1 MSKTTIIACSMLEDE
16 INHVYNKL
24 QCPYPIVWMD
34 RGLHNYPENLRKKL
48 QETIDSLQDQDE
60 LLLCYGLCGN
70 GTAGLKSEHAK
81 LVIPKFD
88 DCLNLL
94 LCNGNRPCRGLIQPG
109 TMYLTAGWTK
119 DEEGILQQYDKLL
132 EDYDEEMRD
141 AVMEMMYAHYDSVTL
156 IDTGCYPLEKA
167 MDYAKKTCE
176 LMDFELKQTTGYTTM
191 LEKLFTGDL
200 DDNFIVIEPGHA
212 LSEEHFEF

>member
-1 MSKTTIIACSMLEDE
+1 MKRTILACSMLEDE
-16 INHVYNKL
+16 INYVYNRINCDL
-24 QCPYPIVWMD
+24 PVVWLD
-34 RGLHNYPENLRKKL
+34 RGLHNHPEKLREKL

-60 LLLCYGLCGN
+60 LLLCFGLCGN
-70 GTAGLKSEHAK
+70 GTAGLKSEHAR

-88 DCLNLL
+88 DCLNML
-94 LCNGNRPCRGLIQPG
+94 LCDGNRSCRGLVEAG

-156 IDTGCYPLEKA
+156 IDTGCYPLSQV
-167 MDYAKKTCE
+167 MDYAEKTCQ
-176 LMDFELKQTTGYTTM
+176 LMDFELKQVKGHTLM
-191 LEKLFTGDL
+191 IEKLLTGDY
-200 DDNFIVIEPGHA
+200 DSNFILTEPGETLFDDA
-212 LSEEHFEF
+212 FEF